1 MAMPPLKSRFSEIL
15 SNLDTLRTGQQT
27 RSAAERDKPF
37 DVTVLKESS
46 IRGIGIARCSVMSN
60 NILRSTQQIRES
72 RNGRGRLAAA
82 FILVLVTAGPALFAQ
97 APAATVELSHPQ
109 QAAAAPDD
117 GTPLTIT
124 LQDALER
131 ARLNEPTYR
140 MALTDLGVARQD
152 RVQARAALLPNVTYN
167 NSFIYT
173 QGTGQPPACALSV
186 TCPAARY
193 IANNGVH
200 EYISQG
206 NAHEGLSLTNF
217 ADYRRSSAA
226 LAQARAK
233 AEIAARGLV
242 VTVTQSY
249 YGLVVTE
256 RKYATAQRAAAEAA
270 RFLDISQKLENGG
283 EVAHADVV
291 KARIQAQ
298 QQQRDL
304 QETQLGME
312 RSRLDLAVL
321 LFPDFNQNFAIVDD
335 LQTPEPLP
343 NFAEGE
349 AAGKKNNPDLRAAL
363 AAFQAA
369 KHEVT
374 AAWGGLLPSLS
385 LDYLYGID
393 SNQFALKT
401 NGVRNLGY
409 STVASLQIPIFSWG
423 SDRSKLKQ
431 GEVRRDQAHV
441 ELTFAQRQLLS
452 HLREF
457 YSEAET
463 SRQEMESLASS
474 AELASDS
481 MRLTTLRYQAGESTV
496 LEVVDAQNTLTQA
509 RNAYDDGQAR
519 FRVAVANLQTLTGN
533 F

>member
-1 MAMPPLKSRFSEIL
+1 MKKWPNHVVTRK
-15 SNLDTLRTGQQT
+15 QT
-27 RSAAERDKPF
+27 RFHFRQCMNS
-37 DVTVLKESS
+37 L
-46 IRGIGIARCSVMSN
+46 G
-60 NILRSTQQIRES
+60 L
-72 RNGRGRLAAA
+72 
-82 FILVLVTAGPALFAQ
+82 ILVFLLAGGSSFAQ
-97 APAATVELSHPQ
+97 VTITEQAQGAGATPTTGAPV
-109 QAAAAPDD
+109 
-117 GTPLTIT
+117 TIT

-131 ARLNEPTYR
+131 ARSNNPQYR
-140 MALTDLGVARQD
+140 SALTDLGLARED
-152 RVQARAALLPNVTYN
+152 RVQARAALLPNVNYDT
-167 NSFIYT
+167 SFIYT
-173 QGTGQPPACALSV
+173 EGTGPLPVACANPTLG
-186 TCPAARY
+186 CPTSRFV
-193 IANNGVH
+193 ANNGVH

-206 NAHEGLSLTNF
+206 NAHEALSLTNF

-343 NFAEGE
+343 NFAEVE

-431 GEVRRDQAHV
+431 AELRRDQAHV
-441 ELTFAQRQLLS
+441 ELTFAQRELLS
-452 HLREF
+452 HLRQF

-474 AELASDS
+474 AELAADS